1 MAHLAQCAIFLLGSK
16 HISAPTE
23 TLSLRNRAAA
33 RVLQPR
39 YEPLKQVSNENAK
52 ETLIITVLLGSLG
65 SLFFLIVFRK
75 GKKNGAAVDS
85 SFSGA
90 SVNLRL
96 CKAAKSSTPHEEAI
110 PPRSWEPCFPP
121 SGPVPNT
128 VQGRTSLGGWQLTA
142 YGKEKDQVVLNENP
156 GVVVSPG
163 ILLKLIA

>member
-75 GKKNGAAVDS
+75 GKKMELLLVH
-85 SFSGA
+85 FQ
-90 SVNLRL
+90 
-96 CKAAKSSTPHEEAI
+96 
-110 PPRSWEPCFPP
+110 
-121 SGPVPNT
+121 GP
-128 VQGRTSLGGWQLTA
+128 L
-142 YGKEKDQVVLNENP
+142 
-156 GVVVSPG
+156 
-163 ILLKLIA
+163 